1 MNPIIRKIM
10 SLRKGDKINGGEN
23 VLPIRKI
30 NPLEKSRME
39 HKKMQELQN
48 KIIGQR
54 NNIGLTKGFAHDT
67 RKRQFIKKGILGIIM
82 GIGIAVFSKIAN
94 ARYFFADGTSQSAAA
109 VVPSQADQAA
119 LEAETNEDTYV
130 PPDLIK
136 HSPGVA
142 KAWGVVTA
150 AGANRSPVYNLDA
163 NGDTGTGDRLI
174 QFTVAFS
181 STVYAGSAQVAGDD
195 ANQVFALLTFPG
207 SVDEIRCTTRQ
218 ATDPG
223 TSTTTLTDH
232 GVAVAFFGDQ

>member
-1 MNPIIRKIM
+1 M
-10 SLRKGDKINGGEN
+10 SWTVYNSSGQLLQATDLPDDVVGVAELSATGTASSSTFLRGDNAWAAPAGGPTEATQAD
-23 VLPIRKI
+23 
-30 NPLEKSRME
+30 ME
-39 HKKMQELQN
+39 
-48 KIIGQR
+48 
-54 NNIGLTKGFAHDT
+54 D
-67 RKRQFIKKGILGIIM
+67 
-82 GIGIAVFSKIAN
+82 S
-94 ARYFFADGTSQSAAA
+94 GTSNA
-109 VVPSQADQAA
+109 
-119 LEAETNEDTYV
+119 NRYV
-130 PPDLIK
+130 
-136 HSPGVA
+136 SPEVAKYHPGIA

-195 ANQVFALLTFPG
+195 ANQIFALLAFPG

>member
-136 HSPGVA
+136 YSPGVA
-142 KAWGVVTA
+142 KCWGYFSGTP
-150 AGANRSPVYNLDA
+150 NLLSPNYNIASLTD
-163 NGDTGTGDRLI
+163 NGTGDRDLVI
-174 QFTVAFS
+174 INDFS
-181 STVYAGSAQVAGDD
+181 GTGYLTLATRGEAGGNGQ
-195 ANQVFALLTFPG
+195 T
-207 SVDEIRCTTRQ
+207 
-218 ATDPG
+218 
-223 TSTTTLTDH
+223 
-232 GVAVAFFGDQ
+232 